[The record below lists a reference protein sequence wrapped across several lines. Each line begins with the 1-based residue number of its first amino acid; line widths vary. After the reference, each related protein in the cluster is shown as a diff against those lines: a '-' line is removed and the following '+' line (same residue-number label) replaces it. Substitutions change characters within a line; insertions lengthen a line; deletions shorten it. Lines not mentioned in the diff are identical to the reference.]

1 MLSFSKVENS
11 FGFVVIQILIGY
23 VLTVVSWL
31 SILFII
37 VLDDS
42 IWAGLIFLC
51 RKFWHRLL
59 CIEKRKILVKNDI
72 IFVYKNDNR

>member
-11 FGFVVIQILIGY
+11 FGFVIQILIRH
-23 VLTVVSWL
+23 VLTVVSWS

-59 CIEKRKILVKNDI
+59 CIEKMKILVKNDI